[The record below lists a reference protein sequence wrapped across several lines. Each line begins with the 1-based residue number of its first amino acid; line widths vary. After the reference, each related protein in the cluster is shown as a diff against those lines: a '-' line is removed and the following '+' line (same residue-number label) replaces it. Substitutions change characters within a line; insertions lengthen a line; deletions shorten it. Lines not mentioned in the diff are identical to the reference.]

1 MTNQEFVDKINK
13 EYQKANNLLE
23 GNGGYNIIRGTA
35 HPVSGYMEDVFAL
48 YMAERIN
55 NNSVQYLVDKLISI
69 RFDEKGRTT
78 TFKPDLAILENNELK
93 EYFDLK
99 TNLGWNRNLEKYLR
113 KKNELI
119 SKIKGRNGWI
129 HFSKKNI
136 QGITYSN
143 ELMYKM
149 VVFNGWNI
157 NPDQL
162 AKNIEFASQLENV
175 EIFILNTWNKET
187 GELKLDN
194 NAFDNLIDWH

>member
-1 MTNQEFVDKINK
+1 MTNQEFVDKINR
-13 EYQKANNLLE
+13 EYQKANDLLE

-55 NNSVQYLVDKLISI
+55 KISIQHLVDKLISI
-69 RFDEKGRTT
+69 RFRKNGRAT

-99 TNLGWNRNLEKYLR
+99 TNLGWNRDLEKYLT

-119 SKIKGRNGWI
+119 QMIKGRNGWI
-129 HFSKKNI
+129 HFSKENI
-136 QGITYSN
+136 QEIRYSN
-143 ELMYKM
+143 KLKYKM

-162 AKNIEFASQLENV
+162 IKNIEFASKLENV
-175 EIFILNTWNKET
+175 ELFILNTWNKET
-187 GELKLDN
+187 GELKLDDD
-194 NAFDNLIDWH
+194 AFNHLID

>member
-13 EYQKANNLLE
+13 EYQIANDLLE

-48 YMAERIN
+48 YMAKRIDKI
-55 NNSVQYLVDKLISI
+55 STQYLVDKLISI
-69 RFDEKGRTT
+69 RFSKKGKAT

-99 TNLGWNRNLEKYLR
+99 TNLGWNRDLEKYLT

-129 HFSKKNI
+129 YFSKDNVQEI
-136 QGITYSN
+136 IYSKD
-143 ELMYKM
+143 LKYKM
-149 VVFNGWNI
+149 VVFNAWNI

-162 AKNIEFASQLENV
+162 IKNIEFASELENV
-175 EIFILNTWNKET
+175 EIFILNTWDKET
-187 GELKLDN
+187 GKLTLDN
-194 NAFDNLIDWH
+194 NAFENLID

>member
-13 EYQKANNLLE
+13 KYQIANDLLE

-48 YMAERIN
+48 YMAKRIDKI
-55 NNSVQYLVDKLISI
+55 STQYLVDKLISI
-69 RFDEKGRTT
+69 RFSKKGKAT
-78 TFKPDLAILENNELK
+78 TFKPDLAILENNEIK

-99 TNLGWNRNLEKYLR
+99 TNLGWNRDLEKYLT

-119 SKIKGRNGWI
+119 RKIKGRNGWI
-129 HFSKKNI
+129 HFSEDNVQEIK
-136 QGITYSN
+136 YSKD
-143 ELMYKM
+143 LKYKM

-162 AKNIEFASQLENV
+162 IKNIEFASELENV
-175 EIFILNTWNKET
+175 EIFILNTWDKET
-187 GELKLDN
+187 GKLTLDN
-194 NAFDNLIDWH
+194 NAFENLID

>member
-13 EYQKANNLLE
+13 KYQIANDLME

-48 YMAERIN
+48 YMAKRIDKI
-55 NNSVQYLVDKLISI
+55 STQYLVDKLISI
-69 RFDEKGRTT
+69 RFSKKGKAT

-99 TNLGWNRNLEKYLR
+99 TNLGWNRDLEKYLT

-119 SKIKGRNGWI
+119 RKIKGRNGWI
-129 HFSKKNI
+129 HFSEDNVQEIK
-136 QGITYSN
+136 YSKD
-143 ELMYKM
+143 LKYKM

-162 AKNIEFASQLENV
+162 IKNIEFASELENV
-175 EIFILNTWNKET
+175 EIFILNTWDNET
-187 GELKLDN
+187 GKLTLDS
-194 NAFDNLIDWH
+194 NAFENLID